1 MWIKDLQ
8 GGSIRK
14 YGSDCHDA
22 LRISDDGRTLSY
34 ENMQN
39 GDGSL
44 YGDYRFVVD
53 ENGNV
58 PRDDFE
64 LQKYGAD
71 AYANMGGFEN
81 SFEEQLSMIAR
92 HYGYKVQARQ
102 AIEEMAELTQ
112 AICKIQRYGF
122 QDDYTDNLIE
132 EIADVSIMV
141 EQLKILVGSPSVT
154 KKMKNKIARQIKRI
168 FEEEEKT

>member
-8 GGSIRK
+8 GNKIRE
-14 YGSDCHDA
+14 YGTDCHDS
-22 LRISDDGRTLSY
+22 LMISDDGRTLSY
-34 ENMQN
+34 CNMQN
-39 GDGSL
+39 GDGSR
-44 YGDYRFVVD
+44 YGDYRFVID

-58 PRDDFE
+58 PQDDFE
-64 LQKYGAD
+64 LIKYGAE

-112 AICKIQRYGF
+112 AICKIERYGF
-122 QDDYTDNLIE
+122 QEDYTDNLIE
-132 EIADVSIMV
+132 ELADVSIMV

-154 KKMKNKIARQIKRI
+154 KKMKSKIARQIKRI
-168 FEEEEKT
+168 FEEDKT

>member
-8 GGSIRK
+8 GNKIRE
-14 YGSDCHDA
+14 YGTDCHDA

-53 ENGNV
+53 EKGNV

-71 AYANMGGFEN
+71 AYANMGGFTDN
-81 SFEEQLSMIAR
+81 FEESLSLIAR
-92 HYGYKVQARQ
+92 HYGYKAQARQ
-102 AIEEMAELTQ
+102 LIEEMAELTQ
-112 AICKIQRYGF
+112 AICKIERYGF
-122 QDDYTDNLIE
+122 QEDYSANLIE
-132 EIADVSIMV
+132 ELADVSIMV
-141 EQLKILVGSPSVT
+141 EQLKILMGSPNVVR
-154 KKMKNKIARQIKRI
+154 KMKGKIKRQLRRI
-168 FEEEEKT
+168 EEENKV